1 MSERVKATV
10 FASGTGSNFEAIMN
24 EAELA
29 CDVVLLVCDQPGAQ
43 VIEKAHKYGVKVF
56 VADREHYDSKIAF
69 EQAIITE
76 LELAQV
82 EWVFLAGYM
91 RIVGQTLLESYQ
103 GKIVNIHPSL
113 LPEFTGIDA
122 IGQAYDAG
130 VKATGVTV
138 HFVDKG
144 IDTGPIIAQEV
155 IEVLATDTID
165 TLQKRIQTIEHKLY
179 PKVINELINGGF
191 IS

>member
-1 MSERVKATV
+1 MIERVKSAV

-24 EAELA
+24 QKELA
-29 CDVVLLVCDQPGAQ
+29 CDVVLLVCDQPGAKA
-43 VIEKAHKYGVKVF
+43 IEKAHKFGVKVF
-56 VADREHYDSKIAF
+56 VADREHYNSKIAF
-69 EQAIITE
+69 EEAIITE
-76 LELAQV
+76 LKLAQI

-91 RIVGQTLLESYQ
+91 RIVGETLLESYQ

-113 LPEFTGIDA
+113 LPEFPGIDA

-130 VKATGVTV
+130 VKVTGVTV
-138 HFVDKG
+138 HFVDRG

-165 TLQKRIQTIEHKLY
+165 SLHRRIQTMEHKLY
-179 PKVINELINGGF
+179 PRVINELINGGL